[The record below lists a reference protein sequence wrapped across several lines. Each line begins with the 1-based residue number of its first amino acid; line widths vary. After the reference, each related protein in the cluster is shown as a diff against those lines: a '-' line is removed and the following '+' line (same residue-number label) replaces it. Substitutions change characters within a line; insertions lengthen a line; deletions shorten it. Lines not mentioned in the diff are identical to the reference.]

1 VQISQ
6 SFDISAPLMKIS
18 LTAYLFG
25 FSISQ
30 LFYGPLSDR
39 LGRKNMLIAGLIIFT
54 LSCLWSVAA
63 HTYHYFVIARAI
75 QGVGAGACMT
85 MSRAILRDCFDGKN
99 YIYVASFLS
108 TGFALGLGISPVIG
122 GHLLTYFSWR
132 SEFVFLAVIGLLMTV
147 AFLKYLPETYVKEK
161 TKSSQ
166 RTFVIKTLKN
176 YGTIFKNRLFMCYLL
191 GGVMAYG
198 VIIAYTTIA
207 PLLFIQTI
215 HFSAVGYGWLTALV
229 ALAYYASTYT
239 NRKLIH
245 RFEPLQVI
253 VGGLILIILAGILML
268 IPALWFHTLNPY
280 TIIIPLLIATYGQAF
295 IWSNTFS
302 LALKD
307 LSHMAGTASGF
318 FNFLQMILSSSISA
332 ILANFAEK
340 SQLPLAMTLLTLGIL
355 SSIIFY
361 VVTRLERQPST

>member
-1 VQISQ
+1 
-6 SFDISAPLMKIS
+6 
-18 LTAYLFG
+18 
-25 FSISQ
+25 
-30 LFYGPLSDR
+30 
-39 LGRKNMLIAGLIIFT
+39 
-54 LSCLWSVAA
+54 
-63 HTYHYFVIARAI
+63 
-75 QGVGAGACMT
+75 
-85 MSRAILRDCFDGKN
+85 
-99 YIYVASFLS
+99 
-108 TGFALGLGISPVIG
+108 
-122 GHLLTYFSWR
+122 
-132 SEFVFLAVIGLLMTV
+132 
-147 AFLKYLPETYVKEK
+147 
-161 TKSSQ
+161 
-166 RTFVIKTLKN
+166 
-176 YGTIFKNRLFMCYLL
+176 
-191 GGVMAYG
+191 MAYG
-198 VIIAYTTIA
+198 VIVAYTTIA

-268 IPALWFHTLNPY
+268 IPALWLHTLNPY

-318 FNFLQMILSSSISA
+318 FNFMQMILSSLISA
-332 ILANFAEK
+332 ILATFAEK

-355 SSIIFY
+355 SSMIFY
-361 VVTRLERQPST
+361 VVAKLERQPST